1 MPMSNIKFFLHARV
15 VRSAPDDQDFDDARA
30 GHPIERRLNRI
41 ERVASAG
48 HGQID
53 LRFFDG
59 MLILFDSAND
69 AVLGACE
76 MQHRCALL
84 PQVSRQKLTLRIGIH
99 QGMIR
104 LRSEDISDNAREIAG
119 RLADTDD
126 SILISQDVY
135 RSLSKD
141 LQTLAEAEEAP
152 VAGLP
157 VLTIDWRREIPSP
170 RPDVSPDLQLRYGTQ
185 ALEVSQHKPTV
196 TIGRDPAS
204 DLVLDDIHVSR
215 NHCRIERTGQSVQLV
230 DTSTNGTLVIGEDK
244 QENLVKQDAFV
255 LEGRGM
261 IFFGRPFK
269 GERRGGISFESRR

>member
-1 MPMSNIKFFLHARV
+1 MSISNIKFFLHARV

-41 ERVASAG
+41 ERVAAAG

-59 MLILFDSAND
+59 MLVFFDSAND

-76 MQHRCALL
+76 MQHRCAVL

-99 QGMIR
+99 QGLIR
-104 LRSEDISDNAREIAG
+104 QRSEDISDNARQIAG

-135 RSLSKD
+135 RGLSKD
-141 LQTLAEAEEAP
+141 LQALAEAEEAP

-157 VLTIDWRREIPSP
+157 VLTIDCDVARRAE
-170 RPDVSPDLQLRYGTQ
+170 
-185 ALEVSQHKPTV
+185 
-196 TIGRDPAS
+196 
-204 DLVLDDIHVSR
+204 
-215 NHCRIERTGQSVQLV
+215 C
-230 DTSTNGTLVIGEDK
+230 
-244 QENLVKQDAFV
+244 
-255 LEGRGM
+255 M
-261 IFFGRPFK
+261 
-269 GERRGGISFESRR
+269 